1 MIKKCKRL
9 LCGLL
14 AGICTAA
21 AMPAF
26 SAGAEVIRT
35 SLGQRGDLTQDG
47 YIDIGDVIFL
57 EQSLI
62 YNGMQLELMMVNSP
76 DGEQRSMAFYADLN
90 ADGCVNALDLT
101 LIKRAALG
109 LYEPDII
116 YEESADE
123 DFIEA
128 PISQFSPSLRCQGTN
143 TLLMLVVEFPDCKFT
158 KSYTTEEI
166 YQTSF
171 GPGDP
176 NDPAYPLESVI
187 GYYER
192 ASYGALTMNADI
204 YRYNARYNSTDYV
217 YIDNGG
223 NYWADATR
231 LLDELMS
238 DMDDE
243 IDFTRYDVNRD
254 GIMDTILLSVADTAS
269 DDGWWPCSGQYQGS
283 KRFDGIRPGNII
295 LGNTAP
301 SDKIEYNSTWIHELG
316 HGMGLPDYYKYKNAE
331 DDWEGLHGQAGWEM
345 MDDAR
350 FDMCAFSKLMYG
362 WYKPS
367 QIHVYTGGTQVYK
380 LKSSQVEGNCII
392 IPRYDLNGY
401 FSEYMVV
408 EYATIE
414 GNNPNWWGSF
424 GNGGIRVLHAEAS
437 SFGQMF
443 KYENYSK
450 LYDESNNRQRVL
462 RLANDAEGGGFFRT
476 YDEIDGSIS
485 GFHWYDSSGYQTVD
499 TGIKITVG
507 ELVGGRYTVIISEK

>member
-187 GYYER
+187 GY
-192 ASYGALTMNADI
+192 
-204 YRYNARYNSTDYV
+204 
-217 YIDNGG
+217 
-223 NYWADATR
+223 
-231 LLDELMS
+231 
-238 DMDDE
+238 
-243 IDFTRYDVNRD
+243 
-254 GIMDTILLSVADTAS
+254 
-269 DDGWWPCSGQYQGS
+269 
-283 KRFDGIRPGNII
+283 
-295 LGNTAP
+295 
-301 SDKIEYNSTWIHELG
+301 
-316 HGMGLPDYYKYKNAE
+316 
-331 DDWEGLHGQAGWEM
+331 
-345 MDDAR
+345 
-350 FDMCAFSKLMYG
+350 
-362 WYKPS
+362 
-367 QIHVYTGGTQVYK
+367 
-380 LKSSQVEGNCII
+380 
-392 IPRYDLNGY
+392 
-401 FSEYMVV
+401 
-408 EYATIE
+408 
-414 GNNPNWWGSF
+414 
-424 GNGGIRVLHAEAS
+424 
-437 SFGQMF
+437 
-443 KYENYSK
+443 
-450 LYDESNNRQRVL
+450 
-462 RLANDAEGGGFFRT
+462 
-476 YDEIDGSIS
+476 
-485 GFHWYDSSGYQTVD
+485 
-499 TGIKITVG
+499 
-507 ELVGGRYTVIISEK
+507 